1 MRWLPLLLTPIL
13 LWTSTYPGRF
23 AVSTTYIVVA
33 LVSAL
38 VFGVGDRRPAA
49 TAVAISALAVP
60 MLASEAWGPSE
71 VVPYLGAVA
80 LVDVAMR
87 CRGAVTAVAATCW
100 LAAQIVGTILHPS
113 GMLPWRYTAVSLAIS
128 VAVPVLLG
136 AYLRAHRDLSDA
148 YRARAL
154 AAEQSRIAA
163 EARARADERV
173 ALARELHDLVA
184 HHMSSIVLRIRV
196 ARSVVDAADPR
207 VRAAMDDI
215 ADTSAG
221 VLADIRALLAALR
234 DGPPVAGALGEST
247 KLKAEIN
254 SAVERVRAIGFSVVD
269 SIDSD
274 LDGINA
280 VSRLTLLRVV
290 QESLTNVM
298 KYGDRRQN
306 VEVTVNRTGSGVT
319 GRVVSRGNAARDGS
333 QGTGYGLVGMSER
346 AELAG
351 GTLSVGPVD
360 GEWVVQV
367 WLPDVIGSR

>member
-1 MRWLPLLLTPIL
+1 
-13 LWTSTYPGRF
+13 
-23 AVSTTYIVVA
+23 VSIHWNVGWVKSGTLEPVGKSETYIVLA

-38 VFGVGDRRPAA
+38 VFAVGDRWPAA
-49 TAVAISALAVP
+49 TAIAISALAVP

-80 LVDVAMR
+80 LVDVAVR
-87 CRGAVTAVAATCW
+87 CRGAVTAVVAACW
-100 LAAQIVGTILHPS
+100 LAAQIVGTVLHPS
-113 GMLPWRYTAVSLAIS
+113 GTFPWRYTAVSLAIS

-154 AAEQSRIAA
+154 AAEQSRMAA

-207 VRAAMDDI
+207 LRAAMDDI

-234 DGPPVAGALGEST
+234 DDPTVVSALGEST
-247 KLKAEIN
+247 KLEAEITA
-254 SAVERVRAIGFSVVD
+254 AVERVRAVGFSVLD
-269 SIDSD
+269 SIDPD

-298 KYGDRRQN
+298 KYGDRHQD
-306 VEVTVNRTGSGVT
+306 VEVTVERSGSRVM
-319 GRVVSRGNAARDGS
+319 GRIASRGDATP
-333 QGTGYGLVGMSER
+333 GTGYGLVGMSER
-346 AELAG
+346 VELAG
-351 GTLSVGPVD
+351 GTLSAGPVD
-360 GEWVVQV
+360 GTWVVQV

>member
-1 MRWLPLLLTPIL
+1 
-13 LWTSTYPGRF
+13 
-23 AVSTTYIVVA
+23 
-33 LVSAL
+33 
-38 VFGVGDRRPAA
+38 
-49 TAVAISALAVP
+49 
-60 MLASEAWGPSE
+60 
-71 VVPYLGAVA
+71 
-80 LVDVAMR
+80 
-87 CRGAVTAVAATCW
+87 
-100 LAAQIVGTILHPS
+100 
-113 GMLPWRYTAVSLAIS
+113 VSLAIS

-154 AAEQSRIAA
+154 AAEQSRMAA

-207 VRAAMDDI
+207 LRAAMDDI

-234 DGPPVAGALGEST
+234 DDPTVVSALGEST
-247 KLKAEIN
+247 KLEAEITA
-254 SAVERVRAIGFSVVD
+254 AVERVRAVGFSVLD
-269 SIDSD
+269 SIDPD

-298 KYGDRRQN
+298 KYGDRHQDVSAAPAATSAVDSPSLTPRER
-306 VEVTVNRTGSGVT
+306 EVLALVAEGLSNQEIAERLHLGVT
-319 GRVVSRGNAARDGS
+319 TVKTHVANLMDKTSSANRVRLAVFAVRDGH
-333 QGTGYGLVGMSER
+333 T
-346 AELAG
+346 
-351 GTLSVGPVD
+351 P
-360 GEWVVQV
+360 
-367 WLPDVIGSR
+367 